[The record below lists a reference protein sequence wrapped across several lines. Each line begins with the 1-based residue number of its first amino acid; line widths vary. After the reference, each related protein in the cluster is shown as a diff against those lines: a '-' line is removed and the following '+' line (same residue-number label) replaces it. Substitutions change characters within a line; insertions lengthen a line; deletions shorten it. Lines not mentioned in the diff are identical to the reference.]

1 MLLIDRIRRRR
12 SSASSERGAAVV
24 EAALI
29 APVFLLVLFGVIEI
43 SSYIFDVNASRNG
56 ARDGAREASTWASAS
71 LADQNALFKARR
83 ALGGMS
89 KRVDAVIVFK
99 ATGPKTP
106 VPPACITALQ
116 GGGDGVADLCNIYR
130 APQVTNPD
138 ELNFGAPVQ
147 NCAGA
152 GLWDRCWPSIT
163 RNDVL
168 TETSRPDF
176 VGVYV
181 RARHKGVTGIIPQ
194 ITLTATSVIPIEAQ
208 RASGS

>member
-1 MLLIDRIRRRR
+1 MLLIGRKLRRNQR
-12 SSASSERGAAVV
+12 ERGAAVV

-29 APVFLLVLFGVIEI
+29 APIFLLVLFGVIEI
-43 SSYIFDVNASRNG
+43 SSYIFDVNAARNG
-56 ARDGAREASTWASAS
+56 ARDGAREASTWASGS
-71 LADQNALFKARR
+71 LADQNALLKARR
-83 ALGGMS
+83 SLGGMS

-106 VPPACITALQ
+106 VPPSCVTALQ
-116 GGGDGVADLCNIYR
+116 SGDAGVAGLCNIYR
-130 APQVTNPD
+130 AVQVVNPD
-138 ELNFGAPVQ
+138 ELNFGAPAE
-147 NCAGA
+147 NCAGV
-152 GLWDRCWPSIT
+152 GQWDRCWPSIT

-168 TETSRPDF
+168 TEVSRPDF

-194 ITLTATSVIPIEAQ
+194 MTLTATSVIPIEAQ